1 MEIWKCSSLNSTL
14 NKLNDC
20 NLHKDEILKPSNH
33 ALPFL
38 QLIQL
43 LSLTKNKTLHFF
55 GKLFN
60 LESSS
65 RVQILENRN
74 SNVKSETFSNPK
86 VKVTGFTSLNCRRHS
101 LFPHFRDQASSF
113 LHFSDQEL
121 LLLYCWYSTVPF
133 CLVFFY
139 FF

>member
-1 MEIWKCSSLNSTL
+1 MRWLNVLSNTGIQLISWFNQSKITRTVLYSSIQWNLKMEIWKCSSLNSTL

-65 RVQILENRN
+65 RVKKRTQILENRN

-86 VKVTGFTSLNCRRHS
+86 VKSPAL
-101 LFPHFRDQASSF
+101 PH
-113 LHFSDQEL
+113 
-121 LLLYCWYSTVPF
+121 
-133 CLVFFY
+133 
-139 FF
+139 